1 MANTTALKRRIGS
14 VKNTRQITKA
24 MELVAAS
31 KMKKAQSLALD
42 TRDYRESAKG
52 ILSRLSTVTDVSL
65 NPMFLTRPVKRQL
78 LVVITS
84 DLGLAGGYDGNVIKE
99 VIRRIEENDK
109 NKIETN
115 IVAIGRKGGQFFS
128 RIKGVNIDS
137 AYSMFSKD
145 PDPAD
150 IRPIILDAIKKYEEK
165 SIDQAT
171 IIYTKFISNISQE
184 VKTIDV
190 LPAKLDSDEG
200 SKQKNHDKNTVSEL
214 ETAIFEPN
222 IDEIVDDAVL
232 RLIEVQLWQ
241 AVLEALASEYSMR
254 MVAMKNASDNAND
267 IIDDLTLEYNT
278 ARQAEV
284 TQEIAEIV
292 GGAEAVKQT

>member
-31 KMKKAQSLALD
+31 KMKKAQGQALA

-52 ILSRLSTVTDVSL
+52 ILGRLSTVSDVSL
-65 NPMFLTRPVKRQL
+65 NPMFLTRPIKEQL
-78 LVVITS
+78 LVIITS
-84 DLGLAGGYDGNVIKE
+84 DLGLAGGYDGNIIKE
-99 VIRRIEENDK
+99 VIKRIEENDK
-109 NKIETN
+109 KKIKTN
-115 IVAIGRKGGQFFS
+115 LVAIGRKGGQFFS
-128 RIKGVNIDS
+128 RVKGLNVAS
-137 AYSMFSKD
+137 AYSMFSQD
-145 PDPAD
+145 PSPGD
-150 IRPIILDAIKKYEEK
+150 IRPIILGAIKQYEDKE
-165 SIDQAT
+165 IDQAS
-171 IIYTKFISNISQE
+171 IIYTKFISNIRQE

-190 LPAKLDSDEG
+190 LPAKLDSISDEE
-200 SKQKNHDKNTVSEL
+200 KDHEKKVISEL
-214 ETAIFEPN
+214 EVAIFEPN

-278 ARQAEV
+278 ARQASI

>member
-14 VKNTRQITKA
+14 VKNTKQITKA

-31 KMKKAQSLALD
+31 KMKKAQGQALA

-52 ILSRLSTVTDVSL
+52 ILGRLSTVSDVSL
-65 NPMFLTRPVKRQL
+65 NPMFITRPVKEQL
-78 LVVITS
+78 LIVITS
-84 DLGLAGGYDGNVIKE
+84 DLGLAGGYDGNIIKE
-99 VIRRIEENDK
+99 VIKRIEENDK
-109 NKIETN
+109 KKIKTN
-115 IVAIGRKGGQFFS
+115 LVAIGRKGGQFFS
-128 RIKGVNIDS
+128 RVKGLNI
-137 AYSMFSKD
+137 AGVYSMFSQD
-145 PDPAD
+145 PSPAD
-150 IRPIILDAIKKYEEK
+150 IRPLILGAIKQYEDK
-165 SIDQAT
+165 DIDQAS
-171 IIYTKFISNISQE
+171 IVYTKFISNVSQE
-184 VKTIDV
+184 VKFINI
-190 LPAKLDSDEG
+190 LPAKLDSIDNEE
-200 SKQKNHDKNTVSEL
+200 KDHEKNVVSEL
-214 ETAIFEPN
+214 EVAIFEPN
-222 IDEIVDDAVL
+222 IDEIVNDAVL

-278 ARQAEV
+278 ARQASI

>member
-1 MANTTALKRRIGS
+1 MANTAALKRRISG

-31 KMKKAQSLALD
+31 KMKKAQSQALA

-52 ILSRLSTVTDVSL
+52 ILGRLSAVSDVSL
-65 NPMFLTRPVKRQL
+65 NPMFSTHPVNEHL
-78 LVVITS
+78 LIIITS
-84 DLGLAGGYDGNVIKE
+84 DLGLAGGYDGNIIKAVIK
-99 VIRRIEENDK
+99 RIEENDR
-109 NKIETN
+109 NKIKTKL
-115 IVAIGRKGGQFFS
+115 VAIGRKGGQFFS
-128 RIKGVNIDS
+128 RVKSLNIAS
-137 AYSMFSKD
+137 AYSMFSQEPK
-145 PDPAD
+145 PGD
-150 IRPIILDAIKKYEEK
+150 IRPIILDTIKKYEEK
-165 SIDQAT
+165 SIDKAS
-171 IIYTKFISNISQE
+171 IIYTEFISNISQE
-184 VKTIDV
+184 VKSIDI
-190 LPAKLDSDEG
+190 LPAKLESGENDDKDSE
-200 SKQKNHDKNTVSEL
+200 KKTVSEL
-214 ETAIFEPN
+214 EVAIFEPN
-222 IDEIVDDAVL
+222 IDEIVEDAVL

-278 ARQAEV
+278 ARQAAI

>member
-31 KMKKAQSLALD
+31 KMKKAQSQALA

-52 ILSRLSTVTDVSL
+52 ILGRISTVSDVSL
-65 NPMFLTRPVKRQL
+65 NPMFSTRPIDEHL
-78 LVVITS
+78 LIIITS
-84 DLGLAGGYDGNVIKE
+84 DLGLAGGYDGNIIKAVIK
-99 VIRRIEENDK
+99 RIEENNSK
-109 NKIETN
+109 KIKTK
-115 IVAIGRKGGQFFS
+115 IVAIGRKAGQFFS
-128 RIKGVNIDS
+128 RVKDLNVTS
-137 AYSMFSKD
+137 AYPMFSRD
-145 PDPAD
+145 PSPAD
-150 IRPIILDAIKKYEEK
+150 IRPIIMDTIKQYEEK
-165 SIDQAT
+165 GIDKAS
-171 IIYTKFISNISQE
+171 IIYTEFISNIKQE
-184 VKTIDV
+184 VKSIDI
-190 LPAKLDSDEG
+190 LPATLEASE
-200 SKQKNHDKNTVSEL
+200 NEDKDQENKIISEL
-214 ETAIFEPN
+214 EVAIFEPN

-267 IIDDLTLEYNT
+267 IIDDLTLEFNT

>member
-31 KMKKAQSLALD
+31 KMKKAQGQALA
-42 TRDYRESAKG
+42 TREYRESAKG
-52 ILSRLSTVTDVSL
+52 ILGRLSTVSDVSL
-65 NPMFLTRPVKRQL
+65 NRMFLTRPIKEQL
-78 LVVITS
+78 LIIITS

-99 VIRRIEENDK
+99 VIKRIEENDK
-109 NKIETN
+109 KKIKTN
-115 IVAIGRKGGQFFS
+115 LVAIGRKGGQFFS
-128 RIKGVNIDS
+128 RVKGLNIAS
-137 AYSMFSKD
+137 AYSMFSQD
-145 PDPAD
+145 PSPAD
-150 IRPIILDAIKKYEEK
+150 IRPIILGAIKQYEDKE
-165 SIDQAT
+165 IDQAS
-171 IIYTKFISNISQE
+171 IIYTKFISNIKQE
-184 VKTIDV
+184 VKSIDV
-190 LPAKLDSDEG
+190 LPAKLDAISSEEND
-200 SKQKNHDKNTVSEL
+200 HDKKTVSEL
-214 ETAIFEPN
+214 EVAIFEPN
-222 IDEIVDDAVL
+222 IDEIVEDAVL

-278 ARQAEV
+278 ARQASI

>member
-31 KMKKAQSLALD
+31 KMKKAQAQALA

-52 ILSRLSTVTDVSL
+52 ILGRLSTVSDVSL
-65 NPMFLTRPVKRQL
+65 NPLFVTRPVDEHL
-78 LVVITS
+78 LIVITS
-84 DLGLAGGYDGNVIKE
+84 DLGLAGGYDGNIIKAVIKQ
-99 VIRRIEENDK
+99 IEEN
-109 NKIETN
+109 NKKKIKTN

-128 RIKGVNIDS
+128 RVKDLKVAG
-137 AYSMFSKD
+137 AYSMFSH
-145 PDPAD
+145 DPAPGD
-150 IRPIILDAIKKYEEK
+150 IRPIIMDTIRQYEDK
-165 SIDQAT
+165 SIDKAS
-171 IIYTKFISNISQE
+171 IIYTEFLSNISQL
-184 VKTIDV
+184 VKSIDI
-190 LPAKLDSDEG
+190 LPAKLDTKETEE
-200 SKQKNHDKNTVSEL
+200 KPPEQKTISEL
-214 ETAIFEPN
+214 EVAFFEPN
-222 IDEIVDDAVL
+222 IDEIVEDAVL

-241 AVLEALASEYSMR
+241 ATLEALASEYSMR

-278 ARQAEV
+278 ARQAAI

>member
-31 KMKKAQSLALD
+31 KMKKAQAQALA

-52 ILSRLSTVTDVSL
+52 ILGRISTVSDVSL
-65 NPMFLTRPVKRQL
+65 NPLFSTRPIDEHL
-78 LVVITS
+78 MIVITS
-84 DLGLAGGYDGNVIKE
+84 DLGLAGGYDGNIIKAA
-99 VIRRIEENDK
+99 IKQIEENNSK
-109 NKIETN
+109 KIKTN
-115 IVAIGRKGGQFFS
+115 IVAIGRKAGQFFS
-128 RIKGVNIDS
+128 RVKDLNVTS
-137 AYSMFSKD
+137 AYPMFSRD
-145 PDPAD
+145 PSPAD
-150 IRPIILDAIKKYEEK
+150 IRPIITNTIKQYEEK
-165 SIDQAT
+165 GIDKAS
-171 IIYTKFISNISQE
+171 IIYTEFISNISQE
-184 VKTIDV
+184 VKSIDI
-190 LPAKLDSDEG
+190 LPATLDS
-200 SKQKNHDKNTVSEL
+200 SKEDKDQENKISEL
-214 ETAIFEPN
+214 EVAIFEPN
-222 IDEIVDDAVL
+222 IDEIVEDAVM

-241 AVLEALASEYSMR
+241 ATLEALASEYSMR

-267 IIDDLTLEYNT
+267 IIDDLTLEFNT